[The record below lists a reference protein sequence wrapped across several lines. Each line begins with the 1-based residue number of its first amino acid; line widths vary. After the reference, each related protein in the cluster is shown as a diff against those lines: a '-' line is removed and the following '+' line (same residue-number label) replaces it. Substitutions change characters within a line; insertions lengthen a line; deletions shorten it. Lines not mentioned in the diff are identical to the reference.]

1 VLVLWKGSSSS
12 EVTWEFLED
21 LYRRFP
27 HFTLEYKGVDTGEAS
42 LQINFSEVEKEGESG
57 QKDSND
63 QTVGCFGLKT
73 QRFD

>member
-1 VLVLWKGSSSS
+1 MLVLWKGSSSS

-27 HFTLEYKGVDTGEAS
+27 DFTLADKGVDTGEA
-42 LQINFSEVEKEGESG
+42 LFQMNFSEMETEGELG

-63 QTVGCFGLKT
+63 QTVGCLGLKT
-73 QRFD
+73 QSFD

>member
-21 LYRRFP
+21 LHRRFP
-27 HFTLEYKGVDTGEAS
+27 KFTLDEDMGVDTGEAL
-42 LQINFSEVEKEGESG
+42 LQMNFSELG

-63 QTVGCFGLKT
+63 QTVGCIGLKT
-73 QRFD
+73 QSFD

>member
-21 LYRRFP
+21 LHRRFP
-27 HFTLEYKGVDTGEAS
+27 HFTLEDKGVDTGEAL
-42 LQINFSEVEKEGESG
+42 LQMNFSEMEKEGELG

-73 QRFD
+73 QSFD